1 MDRLLHLR
9 LWPLVLAVLVVIGCG
24 KGGSEAPAP
33 TAGRSAGVPAAG
45 RSAGVPA
52 AGRSAGVAAAK
63 TVDPKLLDGFCD
75 KHWPA
80 AGADARPFGAGPVAR
95 ALDAKAVHTGRWRWI
110 NFWATWCK
118 PCIEEMPM
126 LGRWRDALVKQGHPF
141 ALELWTIDEDQA
153 ALDARL
159 KQGVPAPVWHVAGA
173 EPLGDFLETLGLDRG
188 AVLPI
193 HMLVDPSGQLR
204 CVRAGSVRP
213 ADWGIIRK
221 LVGL

>member
-1 MDRLLHLR
+1 MDRLFDLSCRVL
-9 LWPLVLAVLVVIGCG
+9 LAAGLVLGLTATVGCG
-24 KGGSEAPAP
+24 RDDAKAKAKATPSEA
-33 TAGRSAGVPAAG
+33 
-45 RSAGVPA
+45 A

-63 TVDPKLLDGFCD
+63 TVDPKVLDGFCD

-80 AGADARPFGAGPVAR
+80 LGAGIQPFAGGPKAR
-95 ALDAKAVHTGRWRWI
+95 ALDDKADHSGRWRWI

-126 LGRWRDALVKQGHPF
+126 LGRWRDALVKQRHPF
-141 ALELWTIDEDQA
+141 ALELWTVDEDQQ

-173 EPLGDFLETLGLDRG
+173 EPLGDYLASLGLDRG

-193 HMLVDPSGQLR
+193 HMLVDPAGNLR

-213 ADWGIIRK
+213 ADWGIVRK